1 MSVLSALFGGKGST
15 GPDQPFAATA
25 MTPAA
30 DAAAEAAAARV
41 GELEARVGQ
50 LEEELRFNEERYSL
64 MIDAANIGL
73 WDMSVIAGDPVNPN
87 NEFWWSD
94 HFRRMLG
101 FRNEQDF
108 PNVLDS
114 WASRLHPEDY
124 DWVIAAFAAHLTDR
138 TGRTPYDVRYRLQMK
153 SGEYRWFRASGSTRR
168 ASDGTPVRVAGALID
183 IHEEKTL
190 LEGSSE
196 LSERLQ
202 ESSAQLSSVSGQMAD
217 STRRAV
223 ELAGTTGAQIQKLA
237 TSSAEIGKVVQL
249 ITTIAEQ
256 TNLLALNATIES
268 ARAGDA
274 GRGFAVVANE
284 VKELADETARAT
296 GEISSQVE
304 TIRNDTE
311 SAVAAIASIE
321 EIIGTINGHQDT
333 IMSVVETQRQT
344 AAERAAGRY

>member
-1 MSVLSALFGGKGST
+1 MLSTLFGGRPPHRSTDGEGQPTGS
-15 GPDQPFAATA
+15 
-25 MTPAA
+25 
-30 DAAAEAAAARV
+30 AAAAAVAEQGAERV
-41 GELEARVGQ
+41 AALTDRVNELEDLLQ
-50 LEEELRFNEERYSL
+50 SNEERYQL
-64 MIDAANIGL
+64 MIDAAGIGL

-101 FRNEQDF
+101 YRDERDF

-138 TGRTPYDVRYRLQMK
+138 TGRTPYDVRYRLQLK
-153 SGEYRWFRASGSTRR
+153 TGEYRWFRASGSTRR
-168 ASDGTPVRVAGALID
+168 APDGTPVRVAGALTD

-190 LEGSSE
+190 LEGSQE
-196 LSERLQ
+196 LSTRLQ
-202 ESSAQLSSVSGQMAD
+202 ESSAQLSAVSGQMAD
-217 STRRAV
+217 STGRAV
-223 ELAGTTGAQIQKLA
+223 EIAGVTGTTIQKLA

-284 VKELADETARAT
+284 VKELAVETARAT
-296 GEISSQVE
+296 GEISDQVE
-304 TIRNDTE
+304 GIRNDTE
-311 SAVAAIASIE
+311 SAVAAITSIK
-321 EIIGTINGHQDT
+321 EIIETINGLQDT
-333 IMSVVETQRQT
+333 IRAVVEEQRQ
-344 AAERAAGRY
+344 AADNRIVSR